1 MLVYMWKRAVRQPL
15 MPIAMILVAMVLSVI
30 LCSLHASSEKEAA
43 DYEEIYRNTPVTV
56 SVTDLTGLRQDN
68 LSAPRW
74 VVNAF
79 NEAFPIDN
87 GLAEYVKDVR
97 VKMSVG
103 VLSGLTDME
112 AEPLFTP
119 RMGGNIQWREGYDAS
134 CFGGKEYV
142 CIVPED
148 SEYALEPDEITL
160 TLSYVNG
167 FGVTKT
173 TTIDLTVAGTH
184 ALGNGEVYCP
194 FWVVQYVCGR
204 LDKSYEADAVSAV
217 LKDNS
222 RLEEFREAA
231 SQWFTE
237 PNYSGEKTPWDY
249 SWYFYYPYALKI
261 NDSQL
266 RSAQT
271 TMENSRIINTIC
283 AFVVFAVATGAG
295 FLIGFQTVRS
305 RRREIALMRTM
316 GTPDISVYFTLVSE
330 QMVCILLGT
339 LLGGVAFG
347 WRPLYQLGIFAGV
360 YFIGLTIAM
369 LIALRNNLLAIIKEE
384 E

>member
-1 MLVYMWKRAVRQPL
+1 MLGYMWKRAVRQPL

-173 TTIDLTVAGTH
+173 MTIDLTVAGTH

-295 FLIGFQTVRS
+295 FLIGRPFAVAGGRLPLCAPWVPQTFLFTSLWYRS
-305 RRREIALMRTM
+305 RW
-316 GTPDISVYFTLVSE
+316 S
-330 QMVCILLGT
+330 
-339 LLGGVAFG
+339 AFSLE
-347 WRPLYQLGIFAGV
+347 LYWEA
-360 YFIGLTIAM
+360 
-369 LIALRNNLLAIIKEE
+369 
-384 E
+384 